1 VSVLVLVEHADGA
14 LDRISAETLALA
26 REQGE
31 VRAVLFGSAAGV
43 ATDLGAHGVSAATVV
58 AIDGYAPMAWAAAF
72 EQVARSS
79 GATLLI
85 GPGTDR
91 GAEVMAHVAARMGIG
106 LAANVTAIDGGEPFR
121 ITRQRWAGSLLED
134 ATIDGPVRALTIA
147 AHVVE
152 PAPLAGAEP
161 AVDESLMPELSAADL
176 VVSVA
181 RRTEPEAGT
190 IALGDARVVIGGGR
204 GVGSA
209 DGFAALE
216 ELASLLGGTVGVSR
230 AVTSAGWRPH
240 AEQVGQ
246 TGQRIAPDLYIACG
260 ISGAIQHIV
269 GCKAAKHILAI
280 NNDPEA
286 PIMEKADSAVIGDL
300 RAIVPAITA
309 EVRRTG

>member
-1 VSVLVLVEHADGA
+1 MA
-14 LDRISAETLALA
+14 LS
-26 REQGE
+26 
-31 VRAVLFGSAAGV
+31 S
-43 ATDLGAHGVSAATVV
+43 ATVV
-58 AIDGYAPMAWAAAF
+58 SIDGYAPMAWAAAF
-72 EQVARSS
+72 EQVARST
-79 GATLLI
+79 GADLLI

-106 LAANVTAIDGGEPFR
+106 LAANVTAIEGGDPFR
-121 ITRQRWAGSLLED
+121 VTRQRWAGSLLED

-152 PAPLAGAEP
+152 PSPDAAAAPA
-161 AVDESLMPELSAADL
+161 AVDVLTPELSPADL
-176 VVSVA
+176 VVTVA

-190 IALGDARVVIGGGR
+190 IALADARVVVGGGR

-209 DGFAALE
+209 EGFAALE

-300 RAIVPAITA
+300 RTIVPAVSA
-309 EVRRTG
+309 ELRRLV